1 LVDKRDGLLVGWALQ
16 ERHYCSLY
24 FQNDNFDYLTYVFN
38 QTDTNYDDTFS
49 PSLIDHSCLP
59 NAVVTFSGK
68 LLCVRALEKIENPS
82 PDNVSKII

>member
-1 LVDKRDGLLVGWALQ
+1 MGWALQ

>member
-1 LVDKRDGLLVGWALQ
+1 MTFWWDGPYKRGTTVVCIS
-16 ERHYCSLY
+16 E
-24 FQNDNFDYLTYVFN
+24 YLTYVFN

>member
-1 LVDKRDGLLVGWALQ
+1 VGWALQ

-24 FQNDNFDYLTYVFN
+24 FQSYNLEYLTYVFN
-38 QTDTNYDDTFS
+38 QTDTIYDDTFS

-68 LLCVRALEKIENPS
+68 LLCVRTLEKIENPS